1 MVSRPARLYIGLVVV
16 LTGVLV
22 TATSMAKIK
31 GIWGLMPPAFTA
43 PFATGH
49 VPVSKPLIALVALVV
64 LFLVCDSVDTPLSAR
79 QTKWSPSS
87 AATLAAVVLL
97 GPLAAAFVGASSLLS
112 LRPKLRLPERMFNGA
127 MHALSGL
134 AAGGAYL
141 AVGDWLKGLVYRH
154 ELAVYQHELA
164 VYRHELAVHHQHD
177 FAVRPQLEAL
187 LQNDLLALHRQWA
200 LVGLPNAGHF
210 AIIIGAFA
218 AAAAV
223 HVLAN
228 HGLIWGIYR
237 LNRGSGMLRRE
248 GLESSLPLLLA
259 SDFGYACLGL
269 VIASLWH
276 VMAWFSAALVLVTLF
291 VARWAMGQFAE
302 QQRAYAAT
310 MSALCQ
316 AVETKDYYTR
326 GHGDRVSRGSVMIAR
341 KIRMSPA
348 RTEAIRFAGMLHD
361 VGKLGVPTQVLQ
373 KTGQLTPEEFAAIQ
387 LHPMRGLEIVREIGF
402 LYEAFTGIMHHHER
416 IDGRGYP
423 MGLAGHEIPE
433 FARIIAVADAFD
445 SMTTTR
451 SYREAKSIEFALD
464 QLRTGA
470 GTQFDAL
477 AVEAFIAALD
487 EERWPLPKPVRKPA
501 DPATVTV
508 QDHDDPTAPLRIVDA

>member
-1 MVSRPARLYIGLVVV
+1 LRHDFNALRGLNNATARVVEAMGGSGVTFRSARIYIGLVVV
-16 LTGVLV
+16 LVGVLV
-22 TATSMAKIK
+22 SAASMTPALSRGAWGVMSPATMNSPTSASM
-31 GIWGLMPPAFTA
+31 
-43 PFATGH
+43 
-49 VPVSKPLIALVALVV
+49 PLLALAALVV
-64 LFLVCDSVDTPLSAR
+64 LFLVCDWADTPLTAR
-79 QTKWSPSS
+79 QAKWSPSS

-97 GPLAAAFVGASSLLS
+97 GPLAAAFVGASSVLS
-112 LRPKLRLPERMFNGA
+112 LRLNVRLPERLFNGA

-134 AAGGAYL
+134 AAGAAYL
-141 AVGDWLKGLVYRH
+141 AVGHWLARLSNLPVSG
-154 ELAVYQHELA
+154 
-164 VYRHELAVHHQHD
+164 
-177 FAVRPQLEAL
+177 VR
-187 LQNDLLALHRQWA
+187 
-200 LVGLPNAGHF
+200 LVGLPEPSHF

-223 HVLAN
+223 HVLTN
-228 HGLIWGIYR
+228 YGLIWGIYR
-237 LNRGSGMLRRE
+237 LNRGNGMSRRE
-248 GLESSLPLLLA
+248 GLESTLTLLLA

-326 GHGDRVSRGSVMIAR
+326 GHGDRVSCGSVMIAR

-373 KTGQLTPEEFAAIQ
+373 KTGPLTGDELTAIQ
-387 LHPMRGLEIVREIGF
+387 LHPKRGLEIVKKIGF
-402 LYEAFTGIMHHHER
+402 LNEALTGIFHHHER

-423 MGLAGHEIPE
+423 MGLAGDEIPE

-451 SYREAKSIEFALD
+451 SYREAKSIESALD
-464 QLRTGA
+464 QLRRGA

-477 AVEAFIAALD
+477 LVDAFIAALD
-487 EERWPLPKPVRKPA
+487 ERSKAEAAAGP
-501 DPATVTV
+501 
-508 QDHDDPTAPLRIVDA
+508 PTTPQ